1 MNSVPRS
8 ALKDSLAPGRAP
20 RSRGRPVAFRVVDSG
35 LPLVLLLTMSWMA
48 APLAAQGDRWEQ
60 QVARGLDRTTQ
71 SLNARGYRA
80 AGARVSGLLFVD
92 ESTRLEMPVSG
103 TAEYL
108 LVGTCDDDCSGL
120 SLVISNP
127 TGYEV
132 DAARG
137 PGNAPIV
144 KVDPPMLPGMYRI
157 TVTMAGCRVSPCRYG
172 VATYVRRLP
181 RPAEQ

>member
-1 MNSVPRS
+1 MTRVPRS
-8 ALKDSLAPGRAP
+8 A
-20 RSRGRPVAFRVVDSG
+20 FRVVAAG
-35 LPLVLLLTMSWMA
+35 PPLALLLIMPWVA
-48 APLAAQGDRWEQ
+48 APLAAQGDRWAQ
-60 QVARGLDRTTQ
+60 QVARGLDRTSQ
-71 SLNARGYRA
+71 SLQARGYRA
-80 AGARVSGLLFVD
+80 AGAPATGTLFVD
-92 ESTRLEMPVSG
+92 ESERLEIPVSG

-108 LVGTCDDDCSGL
+108 LVGTCDDDCSRL

-144 KVDPPMLPGMYRI
+144 KIDPPMLPGMYRV

-172 VATYVRRLP
+172 VATYVRRGGRSP
-181 RPAEQ
+181 R